1 MSVQSSALSPVRAL
15 VAGLLWV
22 SAGTALGAGL
32 TAPAGAADS
41 VLVLSAAPVEGPD
54 GLRLSLLAV
63 EDHRCPVGIAC
74 LWAGYAVLSI
84 GVTQA
89 GMGAEIRLHT
99 PPGLPELPSNAEFQ
113 GYRFSLL
120 ALEPAHPSASA
131 QILSDYRA
139 TVRVQR
145 P

>member
-1 MSVQSSALSPVRAL
+1 MSCQTSPLSPARAL
-15 VAGLLWV
+15 VAGLVWV
-22 SAGTALGAGL
+22 TAGAAWGADL
-32 TAPAGAADS
+32 TTPPSAADS
-41 VLVLSAAPVEGPD
+41 VLVTSAAPVEGPD

-63 EDHRCPVGIAC
+63 EDHRCPVGMAC
-74 LWAGYAVLSI
+74 LWAGYAVVRF

-89 GMGAEIRLHT
+89 GVGAEIRLRT
-99 PPGLPELPSNAEFQ
+99 PPGSPELPNSAEFQ

-139 TVRVQR
+139 TLRVLR
-145 P
+145 R